1 MNKTLITFYTVLFC
15 LTSSLGWSLEYK
27 DLLKINGFFYKKFSD
42 VPFTGKTTGQEQGT
56 FKNGKKE
63 GSWFYYYDNGQ
74 LDSKGDYKN
83 GKQEGSWIT
92 YYDNGQLNFKGDF
105 KNGKMEGY
113 WVLYD
118 EEGTIRKGL
127 TGMWKD
133 GEPIS
138 D

>member
-1 MNKTLITFYTVLFC
+1 MEWMKQIME
-15 LTSSLGWSLEYK
+15 WM
-27 DLLKINGFFYKKFSD
+27 
-42 VPFTGKTTGQEQGT
+42 
-56 FKNGKKE
+56 
-63 GSWFYYYDNGQ
+63 
-74 LDSKGDYKN
+74 SKRHGY
-83 GKQEGSWIT
+83 EEVS